1 MNQKSQKSNERSTK
15 LKAKV
20 RQAADKKEQEAIKAS
35 ELSKNL
41 DEPVEKSLAK
51 SSADEVKSTSH

>member
-1 MNQKSQKSNERSTK
+1 MNQNSQKTKERSLK

-20 RQAADKKEQEAIKAS
+20 REDATKKEQEAIKAS

-51 SSADEVKSTSH
+51 SSADEEKSTSH